1 MYNFK
6 KVCML
11 DYKPLKMIELCKNMY
26 GEEDNLLN
34 TLNLKLYS
42 TNFY

>member
-6 KVCML
+6 KVCM
-11 DYKPLKMIELCKNMY
+11 LKMIELCKNMY